1 LQKDAEKSGHVS
13 FSRYNRGSNMK
24 LTNALPL
31 LTLTAVFLL
40 GCKLEQAEIGI
51 SDETISQVLEIIFN

>member
-1 LQKDAEKSGHVS
+1 
-13 FSRYNRGSNMK
+13 MK
-24 LTNALPL
+24 LLHTIPL

-51 SDETISQVLEIIFN
+51 SDETISHVLELLFN

>member
-1 LQKDAEKSGHVS
+1 
-13 FSRYNRGSNMK
+13 MK
-24 LTNALPL
+24 LLHTIPL

-51 SDETISQVLEIIFN
+51 SDETISQALEFIFN